1 MMTLAYQLAQ
11 KAYGLMY
18 CIQFVD
24 LRGEVVVKSEKNT
37 RQSNLAEQKCMN
49 KQLPALSAAGERR
62 AEKQWKGKA
71 K

>member
-1 MMTLAYQLAQ
+1 MTTLAYQLAQ

-24 LRGEVVVKSEKNT
+24 LSGEVVVKSEKNT

-49 KQLPALSAAGERR
+49 KQLPALVRLR
-62 AEKQWKGKA
+62 EKSRKA
-71 K
+71 VKR

>member
-1 MMTLAYQLAQ
+1 MTTLAYQLAQ

-24 LRGEVVVKSEKNT
+24 LSGEVVVKSEKNT

-49 KQLPALSAAGERR
+49 KQLPACPPEREEQKSS
-62 AEKQWKGKA
+62 EKVSRSN
-71 K
+71 

>member
-1 MMTLAYQLAQ
+1 MTTLAYQLAQ

-49 KQLPALSAAGERR
+49 KQLPALSAWERR
-62 AEKQWKGKA
+62 AEKQWKGKP